1 DAGAARGL
9 HMADVEN
16 VAIDPDLAAART
28 VDVRHGLGIV
38 RRRHGGSLQFVRQP
52 IAFGGECLAELL
64 AGPYAET
71 AAQSPHGTLTDW
83 QRRDQRR
90 APQADRLRRR
100 NLARAQ
106 SAGAR

>member
-1 DAGAARGL
+1 MLPSTQTWPPPGPSMCATGLALCDDAMG
-9 HMADVEN
+9 V
-16 VAIDPDLAAART
+16 P
-28 VDVRHGLGIV
+28 
-38 RRRHGGSLQFVRQP
+38 SQFVRQP
-52 IAFGGECLAELL
+52 IAFGGECLAEPL

-71 AAQSPHGTLTDW
+71 AAQSPHGALTDW